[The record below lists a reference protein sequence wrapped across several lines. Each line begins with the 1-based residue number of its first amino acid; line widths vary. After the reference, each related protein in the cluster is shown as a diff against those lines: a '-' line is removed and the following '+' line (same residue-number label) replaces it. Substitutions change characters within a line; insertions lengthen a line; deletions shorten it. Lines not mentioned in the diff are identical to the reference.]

1 MVVPAVVGFLARLAF
16 GIGLALVF
24 AFVLALVRD
33 DSSFAESF
41 RVSVWIVGALMLLLS
56 RRRALMRPRAR
67 ARSTRGW
74 RPLPRLVPRMA
85 ESSTTTVSPTALFV
99 LTALTLF
106 GIGIALG

>member
-41 RVSVWIVGALMLLLS
+41 RVSVWIVGALMLLL
-56 RRRALMRPRAR
+56 
-67 ARSTRGW
+67 
-74 RPLPRLVPRMA
+74 
-85 ESSTTTVSPTALFV
+85 
-99 LTALTLF
+99 
-106 GIGIALG
+106 IGAGHS